1 MKETKVMLQMSRALI
16 PGSYDPIT
24 VGHLDIIK
32 RTSELFDEVVVL
44 VSRNSSKNYMLCS
57 EKRAMLVEDAVKKL
71 HNVRVAIYDGLLV
84 DFANS
89 NDIDVTIKG
98 IRNDKDYQYEESMA
112 GTNMLLS
119 RKMFGK
125 DFETMYLPCSKEY
138 ADVSSTVVRMLI
150 TNGCNVEGLVPN
162 SELLLKTIN
171 E

>member
-1 MKETKVMLQMSRALI
+1 MSRALI

-24 VGHLDIIK
+24 VGHLDII
-32 RTSELFDEVVVL
+32 RRSALLFDEVVVL
-44 VSRNSSKNYMLCS
+44 VSKNSSKNYMLCS

-84 DFANS
+84 DFAKA
-89 NDIDVTIKG
+89 NDIDVTVKG

-119 RKMFGK
+119 QKLYGRN
-125 DFETMYLPCSKEY
+125 FETMYLPCSKEY
-138 ADVSSTVVRMLI
+138 SDVSSTIVRMLLSNDGDI
-150 TNGCNVEGLVPN
+150 TGLVPN
-162 SELLLKTIN
+162 SELLIKTIK

>member
-1 MKETKVMLQMSRALI
+1 MSRALI

-32 RTSELFDEVVVL
+32 RTATLFDEVVVL
-44 VSRNSSKNYMLCS
+44 ISKNSSKNYMLCS

-84 DFANS
+84 DFATTN
-89 NDIDVTIKG
+89 NIDVTVKG

-119 RKMFGK
+119 RKLYGR

-150 TNGCNVEGLVPN
+150 SNDGDISGLVPN
-162 SELLLKTIN
+162 KELLLKTIK

>member
-1 MKETKVMLQMSRALI
+1 MSRALI
-16 PGSYDPIT
+16 PGSFDPIT

-32 RTSELFDEVVVL
+32 RAANLFDEVVVL
-44 VSRNSSKNYMLCS
+44 VSKNASKNYMLCS
-57 EKRAMLVEDAVKKL
+57 KNRAVLVEDAVKKL

-84 DFANS
+84 DFAKE
-89 NDIDVTIKG
+89 NDIDVTVKG

-119 RKMFGK
+119 RKLYDR

-138 ADVSSTVVRMLI
+138 ADVSSTIVRMLLS
-150 TNGCNVEGLVPN
+150 NGGDVSGLVPN
-162 SELLLKTIN
+162 SELLLSIIK

>member
-1 MKETKVMLQMSRALI
+1 MSKALI
-16 PGSYDPIT
+16 PGSFDPIT

-32 RTSELFDEVVVL
+32 RTANMFDEVVVL
-44 VSRNSSKNYMLCS
+44 VSKNASKNYMLCS

-84 DFANS
+84 DFAKVNE
-89 NDIDVTIKG
+89 IDVTVKG
-98 IRNDKDYQYEESMA
+98 IRNDKDFQYEESMA

-119 RKMFGK
+119 RKLYGR

-138 ADVSSTVVRMLI
+138 ADVSSTVVRMLLSNDGDI
-150 TNGCNVEGLVPN
+150 SGLVPN
-162 SELLLKTIN
+162 SELLIKTIK

>member
-1 MKETKVMLQMSRALI
+1 MSRALV

-32 RTSELFDEVVVL
+32 RASMLFDEVVVL
-44 VSRNSSKNYMLCS
+44 VSKNSSKNYMLCS

-84 DFANS
+84 DFAKA
-89 NDIDVTIKG
+89 NDIDVTVKG

-119 RKMFGK
+119 RKLYGR

-138 ADVSSTVVRMLI
+138 ADVSSTVVRMLLSNDGDI
-150 TNGCNVEGLVPN
+150 SGLVPN
-162 SELLLKTIN
+162 CELLIKTIK

>member
-1 MKETKVMLQMSRALI
+1 MSRALI

-32 RTSELFDEVVVL
+32 RTAALFDEVIVL
-44 VSRNSSKNYMLCS
+44 VSKNSTKNYMLCS
-57 EKRAMLVEDAVKKL
+57 QKRATLVEDAVKKL

-84 DFANS
+84 DFAKTNEV
-89 NDIDVTIKG
+89 DVTVKG

-119 RKMFGK
+119 RKLYGR

-138 ADVSSTVVRMLI
+138 ADVSSTVVRMLLA
-150 TNGCNVEGLVPN
+150 NEGDVSGLVPN
-162 SELLLKTIN
+162 GELLLKTIR

>member
-1 MKETKVMLQMSRALI
+1 MSKALI

-32 RTSELFDEVVVL
+32 RAANLFDEVVVL
-44 VSRNSSKNYMLCS
+44 VSKNASKNYMLCS

-89 NDIDVTIKG
+89 NSIDVTVKG

-119 RKMFGK
+119 RKMYGR
-125 DFETMYLPCSKEY
+125 DFETMYLPCSKDY
-138 ADVSSTVVRMLI
+138 ADVSSTVVRMLLSNDGNI
-150 TNGCNVEGLVPN
+150 SGLVPN
-162 SELLLKTIN
+162 EELLLKTIKG
-171 E
+171 

>member
-1 MKETKVMLQMSRALI
+1 MSRALV

-32 RTSELFDEVVVL
+32 RASMLFDEVVVL
-44 VSRNSSKNYMLCS
+44 VSKNSSKNYMLCS

-84 DFANS
+84 DFAKVNE
-89 NDIDVTIKG
+89 IDVTVKG

-119 RKMFGK
+119 RKLYGR

-138 ADVSSTVVRMLI
+138 ADVSSTVVRMLLSNDGDI
-150 TNGCNVEGLVPN
+150 SGLVPN
-162 SELLLKTIN
+162 AELLIKTIK

>member
-1 MKETKVMLQMSRALI
+1 MSKALI

-24 VGHLDIIK
+24 VGHLDVIK
-32 RTSELFDEVVVL
+32 RAANLFDEVVVL
-44 VSRNSSKNYMLCS
+44 VSKNASKNYMLCS

-89 NDIDVTIKG
+89 NCIDVTVKG

-119 RKMFGK
+119 RKMYGR
-125 DFETMYLPCSKEY
+125 DFETMYLPCSKDY
-138 ADVSSTVVRMLI
+138 ADVSSTVVRMLLSNDGNI
-150 TNGCNVEGLVPN
+150 SGLVPN
-162 SELLLKTIN
+162 EELLLKTIKG
-171 E
+171 

>member
-1 MKETKVMLQMSRALI
+1 MSRALI
-16 PGSYDPIT
+16 PGSFDPIT

-32 RTSELFDEVVVL
+32 RAANLFDEVVVL
-44 VSRNSSKNYMLCS
+44 VSKNASKNYMLCS
-57 EKRAMLVEDAVKKL
+57 KNRALLVEDAVKKL

-84 DFANS
+84 DFAKE
-89 NDIDVTIKG
+89 NDIDITVKG

-119 RKMFGK
+119 RKLYGR

-138 ADVSSTVVRMLI
+138 ADVSSTVVRMILSNSGDI
-150 TNGCNVEGLVPN
+150 SGLVPN
-162 SELLLKTIN
+162 SELLLSIIK

>member
-1 MKETKVMLQMSRALI
+1 MSRALV

-32 RTSELFDEVVVL
+32 RTASLFDEVVVL
-44 VSRNSSKNYMLCS
+44 VSKNTSKNYMLCS

-84 DFANS
+84 DFAKT
-89 NDIDVTIKG
+89 NDIDVTVKG

-119 RKMFGK
+119 RKLYGR

-138 ADVSSTVVRMLI
+138 ADVSSTVIRMILS
-150 TNGCNVEGLVPN
+150 NDGDVSGLVPN
-162 SELLLKTIN
+162 AELLMNTIK

>member
-1 MKETKVMLQMSRALI
+1 MTRALI

-32 RTSELFDEVVVL
+32 RTAKLFDEVVVL
-44 VSRNSSKNYMLCS
+44 VSKNASKNYMLCS
-57 EKRAMLVEDAVKKL
+57 QKRAILVEDAVKKL

-84 DFANS
+84 DFAKA
-89 NDIDVTIKG
+89 NDIDVTVKG

-119 RKMFGK
+119 RRLHGME
-125 DFETMYLPCSKEY
+125 FETMYLPCSKEY
-138 ADVSSTVVRMLI
+138 SDVSSTVVRMILS
-150 TNGCNVEGLVPN
+150 NGGDVSGLVPN
-162 SELLLKTIN
+162 SDLLLKTIK

>member
-1 MKETKVMLQMSRALI
+1 MSRALI

-32 RTSELFDEVVVL
+32 RTAALFDEVVVL
-44 VSRNSSKNYMLCS
+44 VSKNSSKNYMLCS
-57 EKRAMLVEDAVKKL
+57 EKRAALVENAVKKL
-71 HNVRVAIYDGLLV
+71 HNVRVAIYEGLLV
-84 DFANS
+84 DFAMTN
-89 NDIDVTIKG
+89 NIDVTVKG

-119 RKMFGK
+119 RKLYGR

-138 ADVSSTVVRMLI
+138 ADISSTVVRMLLS
-150 TNGCNVEGLVPN
+150 NDGDVSELVPN
-162 SELLLKTIN
+162 YELLLNTIK

>member
-1 MKETKVMLQMSRALI
+1 MSRALI

-32 RTSELFDEVVVL
+32 RACMLFDEVVVL
-44 VSRNSSKNYMLCS
+44 VSKNSSKNYMLCS
-57 EKRAMLVEDAVKKL
+57 EKRACLVEDAVKKL

-84 DFANS
+84 DFARA
-89 NDIDVTIKG
+89 NDIDVCVKG

-119 RKMFGK
+119 RKLYGR

-138 ADVSSTVVRMLI
+138 TDVSSTVVRMLLS
-150 TNGCNVEGLVPN
+150 NDADVSGLVPN
-162 SELLLKTIN
+162 CELLLKTIKQ
-171 E
+171 

>member
-1 MKETKVMLQMSRALI
+1 MSRALI

-24 VGHLDIIK
+24 LGHLDIIK
-32 RTSELFDEVVVL
+32 RTASLFDEVVVL
-44 VSRNSSKNYMLCS
+44 VSKNSSKNYMLCS
-57 EKRAMLVEDAVKKL
+57 EKRALLVEDAVKKL

-84 DFANS
+84 DFAKS
-89 NDIDVTIKG
+89 NDIDVTVKG

-119 RKMFGK
+119 RKLYAR

-138 ADVSSTVVRMLI
+138 ADVSSTVVRMLLS
-150 TNGCNVEGLVPN
+150 NGGDVSGLVPN
-162 SELLLKTIN
+162 SELLLKTVS

>member
-1 MKETKVMLQMSRALI
+1 MSRALI

-32 RTSELFDEVVVL
+32 RTASLFDEVVVL
-44 VSRNSSKNYMLCS
+44 VSKNSSKNYMLCS
-57 EKRAMLVEDAVKKL
+57 EKRAMLVEDAVRKL

-84 DFANS
+84 DFAKA
-89 NDIDVTIKG
+89 NDIDVTVKG

-119 RKMFGK
+119 RKLYGR
-125 DFETMYLPCSKEY
+125 DFETMYLPCSKAY
-138 ADVSSTVVRMLI
+138 ADVSSTVVRMLLS
-150 TNGCNVEGLVPN
+150 NDGDVSGLVPN
-162 SELLLKTIN
+162 SELLLKTVK

>member
-1 MKETKVMLQMSRALI
+1 MSRALI

-32 RTSELFDEVVVL
+32 RACVLFDEVVVL
-44 VSRNSSKNYMLCS
+44 VSKNSSKNYMLCS
-57 EKRAMLVEDAVKKL
+57 EKRACLVEDAVKKL

-84 DFANS
+84 DFARA
-89 NDIDVTIKG
+89 NDIDVCVKG

-119 RKMFGK
+119 RKLYGR

-138 ADVSSTVVRMLI
+138 SDVSSTVVRMLLS
-150 TNGCNVEGLVPN
+150 NDADVSGLVPN
-162 SELLLKTIN
+162 CELLLKTVKQ
-171 E
+171 

>member
-1 MKETKVMLQMSRALI
+1 MSKALI

-24 VGHLDIIK
+24 VGHLDVIK
-32 RTSELFDEVVVL
+32 RASLLFDEVVVL
-44 VSRNSSKNYMLCS
+44 VSKNSAKNYMLCS
-57 EKRAMLVEDAVKKL
+57 EKRAVLVEDAVKKM

-84 DFANS
+84 DFAKA
-89 NDIDVTIKG
+89 NDIDVTVKG

-119 RKMFGK
+119 RKLYGR

-138 ADVSSTVVRMLI
+138 SDVSSTVVRMLI
-150 TNGCNVEGLVPN
+150 SNCADISGLVPN
-162 SELLLKTIN
+162 SELLLGLIK

>member
-1 MKETKVMLQMSRALI
+1 MSRALI

-32 RTSELFDEVVVL
+32 RTADLFDEVIVL
-44 VSRNSSKNYMLCS
+44 VSKNSTKNYMLCS
-57 EKRAMLVEDAVKKL
+57 QKRATLVEDAVKKL

-84 DFANS
+84 DFAKI
-89 NDIDVTIKG
+89 NDVDVTVKG

-119 RKMFGK
+119 RKLYGR

-138 ADVSSTVVRMLI
+138 TDVSSTVVRMLLA
-150 TNGCNVEGLVPN
+150 NEGDVSGLVPN
-162 SELLLKTIN
+162 GELLLKTIR

>member
-1 MKETKVMLQMSRALI
+1 MTRALI

-32 RTSELFDEVVVL
+32 RTSKLFDEVVVL
-44 VSRNSSKNYMLCS
+44 ISKNASKNYMLCS
-57 EKRAMLVEDAVKKL
+57 QKRAMLVEDAVKKL

-84 DFANS
+84 DFAKA
-89 NDIDVTIKG
+89 NDIDVTVKG

-119 RKMFGK
+119 RKLHGRE
-125 DFETMYLPCSKEY
+125 FETMYLPCSKEY
-138 ADVSSTVVRMLI
+138 SDVSSTAVRMILS
-150 TNGCNVEGLVPN
+150 NGGDVSGLVPDCD
-162 SELLLKTIN
+162 LLLKTIK

>member
-1 MKETKVMLQMSRALI
+1 MSKALV

-32 RTSELFDEVVVL
+32 RTAALFDEVIVL
-44 VSRNSSKNYMLCS
+44 ISKNSAKNYMLCS
-57 EKRAMLVEDAVKKL
+57 QKRAMLVEDAVKNL
-71 HNVRVAIYDGLLV
+71 QNVTVAIYDGLLV
-84 DFANS
+84 DFAKN
-89 NDIDVTIKG
+89 NGVDVTVKG

-119 RKMFGK
+119 RKLYGM

-138 ADVSSTVVRMLI
+138 ADVSSTVVRMLLANDGDI
-150 TNGCNVEGLVPN
+150 SGLVPD
-162 SELLLKTIN
+162 SELLLKTIK